1 MQASFNYVR
10 LSHVLTIVPQNLIN
24 IDDELDTRYKGD
36 IKKLSQIKKNVGLQ
50 YRYEADQE
58 TTASDLGE
66 YGAKILFNE
75 FSIDKNSLDAII
87 VCTQTPDFFMPPTA
101 CYLHGKLGLSEKTL
115 AFDINQSCSG
125 YVYGLYTAYSMIEN
139 GSCKRILFICG
150 DTWSKFHNPLNT
162 PNLGGDG
169 ISITLIEHSQK
180 EHKSYFDLGSDG
192 KGLKYLFMPFGAF
205 RDTNLKTMKEPE
217 ILNKNIKEKQVYMN
231 GLEIFN
237 FATRKEPLVFSQLL
251 QYANYDQD
259 KLDFVFFHQAN
270 KGILEIITNRLKI
283 NCDKVPLSIDKYAN
297 LGAASIPATL
307 CDSVNSYEF
316 PLQKNLKIVLGAFG
330 AGLSWANALM
340 TLDTDFICKKVQ
352 IYQKEKK

>member
-1 MQASFNYVR
+1 MQASFNHAK
-10 LSHVLTIVPQNLIN
+10 LSYVLTIVPQNLIN
-24 IDDELDTRYKGD
+24 IDDELNTRYKGD
-36 IKKLSQIKKNVGLQ
+36 VKKLSQIKKNVGLQ

-66 YGAKILFNE
+66 YGAKILFDE
-75 FSIDKNSLDAII
+75 FNIDKNSLDALI

-115 AFDINQSCSG
+115 TFDINQSCSG

-139 GSCKRILFICG
+139 GSCRRILFICG
-150 DTWSKFHNPLNT
+150 DTWSKFHNPLNL

-169 ISITLIEHSQK
+169 VSVTLIEYSQK
-180 EHKSYFDLGSDG
+180 EYKSYFDLGSDG

-205 RDTNLKTMKEPE
+205 RSTNLEAMKEPE
-217 ILNKNIKEKQVYMN
+217 ILNRNIKEKQVYMN

-237 FATRKEPLVFSQLL
+237 FATRREPQVFHQLL
-251 QYANYDQD
+251 KFANCSQD

-270 KGILEIITNRLKI
+270 KRILEIIINRLQIDYSKA
-283 NCDKVPLSIDKYAN
+283 PLSIDKYGN

-307 CDSVNSYEF
+307 CDNINSYQF
-316 PLQKNLKIVLGAFG
+316 PLQKTLKVVLGAFG
-330 AGLSWANALM
+330 AGLSWANALI

>member
-1 MQASFNYVR
+1 MQASFSHVR

-24 IDDELDTRYKGD
+24 IDNELNTRYKGD
-36 IKKLSQIKKNVGLQ
+36 AKKLSQIKKNVGLQ

-66 YGAKILFNE
+66 YGAKILFDE
-75 FSIDKNSLDAII
+75 FQIDKNSLDAII

-101 CYLHGKLGLSEKTL
+101 CYLHGKLNLNEKTL
-115 AFDINQSCSG
+115 AFDINQSCAG
-125 YVYGLYTAYSMIEN
+125 YVYGLYTIYSMIEN
-139 GSCKRILFICG
+139 GSCKKILFICG
-150 DTWSKFHNPLNT
+150 DTWSKFYNPVNK

-169 ISITLIEHSQK
+169 VSISLIEYSQK
-180 EHKSYFDLGSDG
+180 EYKSYFDLGSNG

-205 RDTNLKTMKEPE
+205 RNTNLKAMEEPE

-237 FATRKEPLVFSQLL
+237 FATRKEPMAFLQLL
-251 QYANYDQD
+251 KYANCHQNE
-259 KLDFVFFHQAN
+259 LDYCFFHQAN
-270 KGILEIITNRLKI
+270 KAIVDMIINRLQI
-283 NCDKVPLSIDKYAN
+283 DHDKAPLSIEKYGN

-307 CDSVNSYEF
+307 CDTINSHEF
-316 PLQKNLKIVLGAFG
+316 PLQKTLKIVLGSFG
-330 AGLSWANALM
+330 AGLSWANALIS
-340 TLDTDFICKKVQ
+340 LDTNFICKKVQ

>member
-1 MQASFNYVR
+1 MQSSFNHVR

-24 IDDELDTRYKGD
+24 IDDELDTRYQGD
-36 IKKLSQIKKNVGLQ
+36 IKKLNKIKKEFGLQ
-50 YRYEADQE
+50 YHYEADQE

-66 YGAKILFNE
+66 YGANILFNE
-75 FSIDKNSLDAII
+75 FNIDKNSLDAII
-87 VCTQTPDFFMPPTA
+87 VCTQTPDFFTPPTA
-101 CYLHGKLGLSEKTL
+101 CYLHGKLSLNEKTL
-115 AFDINQSCSG
+115 AFDINQACAG
-125 YVYGLYTAYSMIEN
+125 YVFGLYTAYSMIEN

-150 DTWSKFHNPLNT
+150 DTWSKYYHPKYNT
-162 PNLGGDG
+162 NIGGDG
-169 ISITLIEHSQK
+169 VSVSLIEYSQK

-205 RDTNLKTMKEPE
+205 RNTDLKAMEEPE
-217 ILNKNIKEKQVYMN
+217 ILNKNIKERQIYMN

-237 FATRKEPLVFSQLL
+237 FATRKEPQAFNQLL
-251 QYANYDQD
+251 KFANYDKND
-259 KLDFVFFHQAN
+259 LDFVFFHQAN
-270 KGILEIITNRLKI
+270 KGILKIIINRLQIDHSKA
-283 NCDKVPLSIDKYAN
+283 PLSIEKYGN
-297 LGAASIPATL
+297 LSAASIPATL
-307 CDSVNSYEF
+307 CDAINSYEI

>member
-1 MQASFNYVR
+1 MQASFNHAK
-10 LSHVLTIVPQNLIN
+10 LSYVLTIVPQNLIN
-24 IDDELDTRYKGD
+24 IDDELNTRYKGD
-36 IKKLSQIKKNVGLQ
+36 VKKLSQIKKNVGLQ

-66 YGAKILFNE
+66 YGAKILFDE
-75 FSIDKNSLDAII
+75 FQIDKNSLDALI

-115 AFDINQSCSG
+115 TFDINQSCSG

-139 GSCKRILFICG
+139 GSCRRILFICG
-150 DTWSKFHNPLNT
+150 DTWSKFHNPLNL

-169 ISITLIEHSQK
+169 VSVTLIEYSQK
-180 EHKSYFDLGSDG
+180 EYKSYFDLGSDG

-205 RDTNLKTMKEPE
+205 RNTNLEAMKEPE
-217 ILNKNIKEKQVYMN
+217 ILNRNIKEKQVYMN

-237 FATRKEPLVFSQLL
+237 FATRKEPQVFHQLL
-251 QYANYDQD
+251 KFANCSQD

-270 KGILEIITNRLKI
+270 KRILEIIINRLQIDYSKA
-283 NCDKVPLSIDKYAN
+283 PLSIDKYGN
-297 LGAASIPATL
+297 LNAASIPATL
-307 CDSVNSYEF
+307 CDNINSYQF
-316 PLQKNLKIVLGAFG
+316 PLQKTLKIVLGAFG
-330 AGLSWANALM
+330 AGLTWANALI